1 MTKGETS
8 VKLVKNL
15 GTYCM
20 IMIFVMTL
28 TSSFLVS
35 SEDVS
40 KIGDVSLKEEKMKK
54 VFYSSSSKMDGNTQV
69 AKKEEKKEKEDSQPS
84 TSTSGEVAYEGLYEN
99 KPSVNEAGYT
109 LGDSSEEILAYQKLL
124 YYLDYLQAL
133 PEGQYKG
140 IPGGNFEKTTET
152 AVKEYQ
158 TKEKL
163 QATGT
168 LDKETQGSLISKPI
182 EFKVGKSGDE
192 IQSYQLILYYLDYIK
207 EYPKG
212 NFDNLT
218 ETAVKS
224 YQEDR
229 KLDDTGILTQETQKS
244 LKSEALE
251 YLAGKRGKAIMEYQ
265 DVLISLG
272 YLQGNPDGQL
282 GSISVDA
289 IKIYQEKN
297 DLEITG
303 YLDTKTL
310 KSMKKPLDQQ
320 VKFK

>member
-1 MTKGETS
+1 M
-8 VKLVKNL
+8 KLVKNL

-40 KIGDVSLKEEKMKK
+40 KIGDVRLKEEKMKK

-251 YLAGKRGKAIMEYQ
+251 YLAH
-265 DVLISLG
+265 
-272 YLQGNPDGQL
+272 
-282 GSISVDA
+282 
-289 IKIYQEKN
+289 
-297 DLEITG
+297 
-303 YLDTKTL
+303 L
-310 KSMKKPLDQQ
+310 KYRNCH
-320 VKFK
+320 